1 MEFLSHYWGYIL
13 IFAMF
18 ILSSFVHSRIKNT
31 YQIYSSNAI
40 ESGYT
45 GKQAAEAILN
55 RNGIND
61 VGIYSI
67 EGTLTDSYSQK
78 HKVISLSNQN
88 YNESSIATVAVAAH
102 EAGHAI
108 QVKERY
114 NLMTFLVV
122 LKPLVRIATSL
133 FFPLVFFGAIANVAI
148 GTNVL
153 FYLFAA
159 VFLLQMLMLPVEFNA
174 SRRALEELSS
184 ANILNEEELY
194 GAKKM
199 LNAAAMSY
207 VAAALMTFAFMAR
220 AKKK

>member
-18 ILSSFVHSRIKNT
+18 ILSSFVNSRIKNT
-31 YQIYSSNAI
+31 YDIYSSHAL

-45 GKQAAEAILN
+45 GKQAAETILY

-67 EGTLTDSYSQK
+67 EGVLKYSYSQK
-78 HKVISLSNQN
+78 NKIISLSYQN
-88 YNESSIATVAVAAH
+88 YNESSIATVAIAAH

-114 NLMTFLVV
+114 NFMTFLVV
-122 LKPLVRIATSL
+122 LKPLVRTATSL
-133 FFPLVFFGAIANVAI
+133 FFPLVFFGAIANIAI

-174 SRRALEELSS
+174 SSRALEELSS
-184 ANILNEEELY
+184 SGILNEEELY

-199 LNAAAMSY
+199 LHAAAMSY
-207 VAAALMTFAFMAR
+207 VAAALMAFAFMAR